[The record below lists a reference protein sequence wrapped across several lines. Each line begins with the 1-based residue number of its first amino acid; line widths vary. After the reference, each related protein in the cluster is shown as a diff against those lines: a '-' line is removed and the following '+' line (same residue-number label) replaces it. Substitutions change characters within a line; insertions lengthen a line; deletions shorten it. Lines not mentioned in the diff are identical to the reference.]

1 MHIISIYIF
10 ITVLSR
16 CAQREEG
23 QREAR
28 KIIGEK
34 TEPYHSEAQLVQH
47 HLDCTF
53 NKHGAIYKGELFWR
67 VYLSWPFKELKATIK
82 TWIEFNLVSVSD

>member
-1 MHIISIYIF
+1 MFKIIYTSLSQF
-10 ITVLSR
+10 CLGVLR
-16 CAQREEG
+16 ERREEG

-53 NKHGAIYKGELFWR
+53 NKHGAIYKGELFWG
-67 VYLSWPFKELKATIK
+67 VYLS
-82 TWIEFNLVSVSD
+82 